1 MTDSPDLWEV
11 RELPDELALELWA
24 GNDPALV
31 LTRVRTGSA
40 WSLPT
45 SRRWLTWRSPS
56 GWSCPPVRTTATGGS
71 GLSTPDRKRRE

>member
-11 RELPDELALELWA
+11 RELPGELSLELRA

-45 SRRWLTWRSPS
+45 SRRWLN
-56 GWSCPPVRTTATGGS
+56 
-71 GLSTPDRKRRE
+71 

>member
-11 RELPDELALELWA
+11 RELPGELALELGA

-40 WSLPT
+40 WSLPK
-45 SRRWLTWRSPS
+45 SSHWLTWRGPS
-56 GWSCPPVRTTATGGS
+56 GWPAHRDCSSARGKGQ
-71 GLSTPDRKRRE
+71 G